1 MFSIQSPSTQ
11 ISITVQTDMS
21 HRIPMPIPMPISMAI
36 PMPMVIGATDAVVI
50 WKALKAIKHKKTW
63 SGIN

>member
-21 HRIPMPIPMPISMAI
+21 HRIPMAISMAI

>member
-21 HRIPMPIPMPISMAI
+21 HRISMAI